1 MLSYSIESWS
11 ALKNM
16 MTLCRVLIARLFLK
30 HFVYELG
37 ALFFIFAFPSA
48 VTNAGAPNQ
57 RK

>member
-1 MLSYSIESWS
+1 ML
-11 ALKNM
+11 
-16 MTLCRVLIARLFLK
+16 TLCRVLIARLFLK